1 MTFAGLP
8 PTMAGANIMPRYE
21 LLRSHHNKVAMEAL
35 RWLYF
40 PEEARAFDTKIFG
53 TMEEA
58 LSSIPSATYPLI
70 IKSAEGA
77 GSTGVV
83 KVDDLVAA
91 QGAIRK
97 MSRDRFS
104 LIPLI
109 REKAKRWLKKD
120 WTPRS
125 LHREKFI
132 VQNLIEGLQGDCKI
146 LNFFGHFYVL
156 YRKNRPND
164 FRASG
169 GGLFS
174 QDIPDDIPF
183 DDLLTYAERISERI
197 DAPTLSLDIGF
208 DGKAFHLVEFQALHF
223 GTLTAELSDGYWRRD
238 LHGAWIKTEERC
250 DIESVYARAIAEYI
264 RRDSATV
271 GDAIAENAHFS
282 RMADE

>member
-1 MTFAGLP
+1 MRWFPPRIVTSAEDGGLKYKSYIEDVILGLAL
-8 PTMAGANIMPRYE
+8 AGANIMPRYE

-109 REKAKRWLKKD
+109 REKAK
-120 WTPRS
+120 
-125 LHREKFI
+125 
-132 VQNLIEGLQGDCKI
+132 
-146 LNFFGHFYVL
+146 
-156 YRKNRPND
+156 
-164 FRASG
+164 
-169 GGLFS
+169 
-174 QDIPDDIPF
+174 
-183 DDLLTYAERISERI
+183 
-197 DAPTLSLDIGF
+197 
-208 DGKAFHLVEFQALHF
+208 
-223 GTLTAELSDGYWRRD
+223 
-238 LHGAWIKTEERC
+238 
-250 DIESVYARAIAEYI
+250 
-264 RRDSATV
+264 
-271 GDAIAENAHFS
+271 FS
-282 RMADE
+282 RYGGAT